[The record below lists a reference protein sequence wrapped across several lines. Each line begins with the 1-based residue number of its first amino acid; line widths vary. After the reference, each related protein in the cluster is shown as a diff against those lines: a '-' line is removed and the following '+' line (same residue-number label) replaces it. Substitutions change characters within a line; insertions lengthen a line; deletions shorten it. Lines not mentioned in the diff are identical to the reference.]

1 MSDPEARLAA
11 FRLADS
17 ALPVGTDSVSY
28 AVEQFAAADRVTDAD
43 ELGELVE
50 SYLRR
55 QFGPADLVALRH
67 AHTAAD
73 DGDLDRVVAADRR
86 LTATTMA
93 AEFRESSERTGE
105 RLLSLQTDLG
115 DDTLLDAYAE
125 RVAEDETAAGVPGNY
140 AAVLGAVSARE
151 GVPVREACLLACHE
165 FVTVLLQAPQRRIGI
180 SHTDLQRVLDEL
192 RPVMTAAVDG
202 SSDRSLDEMEPFAP
216 LVDVLSAEHE
226 RADRR
231 LFLS

>member
-1 MSDPEARLAA
+1 MSEPALAA

-28 AVEQFAAADRVTDAD
+28 AVEQFAAADRIDDAD
-43 ELGELVE
+43 DLRALLA

-55 QFGPADLVALRH
+55 QIGPGDLVALRH
-67 AHTAAD
+67 AHAAAA
-73 DGDLDRVVAADRR
+73 DGDLAGVVAADRR
-86 LTATTMA
+86 LTATTTP

-105 RLLSLQTDLG
+105 RLLALQTEVG
-115 DDTLLDAYAE
+115 DDDLLDAYAS
-125 RVAEDETAAGVPGNY
+125 RVGEDDADAPGNY
-140 AAVLGAVSARE
+140 AVALGAVAARE

-165 FVTVLLQAPQRRIGI
+165 FVTGLLQAAQRLIGI
-180 SHTDLQRVLDEL
+180 SHTDLQGVLDDLAPAIE
-192 RPVMTAAVDG
+192 AAIDDSAG
-202 SSDRSLDEMEPFAP
+202 RSLAEMAPFAP